1 MDPLQAALILVAGV
15 GAGTIN
21 AAVGSGTLI
30 TFPTLLA
37 FGVPPVVANVSNTIG
52 LVPGS
57 LAGAWGYRRELVGQ
71 RRRILRFGVAALL
84 GGAVGGILLLVL
96 PPGAFEAIVP
106 VLIGL
111 GVLLVITGPRIS
123 RWVAKRHGE
132 LPDPSTSSG
141 HRDGSERWWVWPAVA
156 LLGVYGGYFGAA
168 QGVLMIAII
177 GIGVAESLQRL
188 NALKNVL
195 VAITNGISGLIFALV
210 ADVDW
215 QIAALI
221 AVGATIGGL
230 LGARIGRRLPPN
242 VLRGVIVVVGLTALV
257 AFLLG

>member
-1 MDPLQAALILVAGV
+1 MDLLQSALILLAGV

-37 FGVPPVVANVSNTIG
+37 FGVPPVTANVSNTIG

-57 LAGAWGYRRELVGQ
+57 LAGAWGYRRELAGQ
-71 RRRILRFGVAALL
+71 RGRILRFGVAALI
-84 GGAVGGILLLVL
+84 GGAAGAVLLLVL
-96 PPGAFEAIVP
+96 PPGAFEMIVP

-123 RWVAKRHGE
+123 AWVAKRHGE
-132 LPDPSTSSG
+132 APD
-141 HRDGSERWWVWPAVA
+141 DGSERWWVWPSVA

-188 NALKNVL
+188 NALKNIL
-195 VAITNGISGLIFALV
+195 VAIANGISGLIFALV

-215 QIAALI
+215 KIAALI

-230 LGARIGRRLPPN
+230 LGARIGRKLPP
-242 VLRGVIVVVGLTALV
+242 VALRAVIVVVGLTALV
-257 AFLLG
+257 AFLIG

>member
-1 MDPLQAALILVAGV
+1 MDLLQAALILLAGV

-71 RRRILRFGVAALL
+71 RGRILRFGVAALI
-84 GGAVGGILLLVL
+84 GGAAGAVLLLVL
-96 PPGAFEAIVP
+96 PSGAFEMIVP

-111 GVLLVITGPRIS
+111 GVVLVVIGPRIS
-123 RWVAKRHGE
+123 RWVADRHGE
-132 LPDPSTSSG
+132 APD
-141 HRDGSERWWVWPAVA
+141 DGSERWWVWPAVA

-195 VAITNGISGLIFALV
+195 VAVANGISGLIFALV

-215 QIAALI
+215 KIAALI

-230 LGARIGRRLPPN
+230 LGARIGRRLPPI
-242 VLRGVIVVVGLTALV
+242 VLRGIIVVVGVTALV

>member
-1 MDPLQAALILVAGV
+1 MDLLQSALILIAGV

-71 RRRILRFGVAALL
+71 RGRILRFGVAALI

-111 GVLLVITGPRIS
+111 GVVLVITGPRIS

-132 LPDPSTSSG
+132 APD
-141 HRDGSERWWVWPAVA
+141 DGRERWWVWPAIA

-188 NALKNVL
+188 NALKNIL

-215 QIAALI
+215 KIAALI
-221 AVGATIGGL
+221 AVGATLGGL

-242 VLRGVIVVVGLTALV
+242 VLRGVIVVVGITALV
-257 AFLLG
+257 AFLLA

>member
-1 MDPLQAALILVAGV
+1 M

-57 LAGAWGYRRELVGQ
+57 LAGAWGYRRELAGQ
-71 RRRILRFGVAALL
+71 RSRILRLGVAALI

-96 PPGAFEAIVP
+96 PAGAFEAIVP

-111 GVLLVITGPRIS
+111 GVLLVATGPRIS
-123 RWVAKRHGE
+123 RWVAARHGE
-132 LPDPSTSSG
+132 APDPSTSSG
-141 HRDGSERWWVWPAVA
+141 HRDSERWWVWPAVA

-195 VAITNGISGLIFALV
+195 VAIANGISGLLFALV

-215 QIAALI
+215 KIAALI
-221 AVGATIGGL
+221 AVGATLGGL
-230 LGARIGRRLPPN
+230 MGARIGRRLPPT
-242 VLRGVIVVVGLTALV
+242 VLRGVIVVVGITALV

>member
-1 MDPLQAALILVAGV
+1 MDLLQAALILLAGV

-57 LAGAWGYRRELVGQ
+57 LAGAWGYRRELAGQ
-71 RRRILRFGVAALL
+71 RARILRFGVAALI

-96 PPGAFEAIVP
+96 PAGAFEAIVP

-111 GVLLVITGPRIS
+111 GVVLVITGPRIS
-123 RWVAKRHGE
+123 QWVAKRHGD
-132 LPDPSTSSG
+132 LPD
-141 HRDGSERWWVWPAVA
+141 DGSERWWVWPAVA

-177 GIGVAESLQRL
+177 GIGIAESLQRL

-195 VAITNGISGLIFALV
+195 VAIANGISGLLFALV

-215 QIAALI
+215 TIAALI

-242 VLRGVIVVVGLTALV
+242 VLRGVIVVVGVTALV
-257 AFLLG
+257 AFLLD